1 MTDKH
6 TKIVRNSH
14 QRNINEHHKEISLPR
29 MAKEQLVILSA
40 DENLEQLQ
48 LSHALLLGTQE
59 YRQSGKQFGSV
70 L

>member
-1 MTDKH
+1 
-6 TKIVRNSH
+6 
-14 QRNINEHHKEISLPR
+14 
-29 MAKEQLVILSA
+29 MAKEQLIILSA